1 MISYRA
7 AALSA
12 LLFTTTS
19 TNAQDT
25 CSCSPT
31 KFTFKLSLS
40 QNCNTNDIASNSGIA
55 VSYCFVDE
63 GVTLPTPFA
72 SSSGTKAKTL
82 KTHGNSMLGGILGG
96 SVGVEDVVKDLERTN
111 AFDDEPIRRSLQH
124 DNIDNNNNSSNNNN
138 VDSERQLQSNS
149 GTTPPIEILSI
160 QFLEF
165 DTSNLLTVIHTDNS
179 YTDTSLSNGDTVEFF
194 SSSSFIDTSLD
205 TLEEQME
212 YVPGGAS
219 LILYGRLENGD
230 MVRNRFFWLY
240 DMTCGEGS
248 EESVTVEDG
257 IGWVTVDETSGA
269 WPKFCN
275 SLPPNSTTISP
286 RTNEPTY
293 EPSEAP
299 VMDLSPSPS
308 VDNVG
313 SGDGSSG
320 DGGTKANKPSVDI
333 DDGSKTGKN
342 PTLSAKE
349 GKQPITGYSSK
360 SNKPSDDGGYDDGLI
375 GSSSGGSGK
384 SGKSKSSKDSKADSK
399 SSKQY
404 SKKDASSEDASG
416 VVEGG
421 YDADAP
427 SSSYLFGKFTKS
439 PTFSV
444 TVETSGNNS

>member
-124 DNIDNNNNSSNNNN
+124 DNIDNNNSSNNNN

-219 LILYGRLENGD
+219 LILYGKLENGD
-230 MVRNRFFWLY
+230 M
-240 DMTCGEGS
+240 
-248 EESVTVEDG
+248 
-257 IGWVTVDETSGA
+257 DETSGA

>member
-124 DNIDNNNNSSNNNN
+124 DNIDNNNSSNNNN

-257 IGWVTVDETSGA
+257 IGWVTVVSSS
-269 WPKFCN
+269 C
-275 SLPPNSTTISP
+275 
-286 RTNEPTY
+286 
-293 EPSEAP
+293 
-299 VMDLSPSPS
+299 VH
-308 VDNVG
+308 VDM
-313 SGDGSSG
+313 
-320 DGGTKANKPSVDI
+320 VDI
-333 DDGSKTGKN
+333 
-342 PTLSAKE
+342 
-349 GKQPITGYSSK
+349 
-360 SNKPSDDGGYDDGLI
+360 
-375 GSSSGGSGK
+375 
-384 SGKSKSSKDSKADSK
+384 
-399 SSKQY
+399 
-404 SKKDASSEDASG
+404 
-416 VVEGG
+416 
-421 YDADAP
+421 
-427 SSSYLFGKFTKS
+427 
-439 PTFSV
+439 
-444 TVETSGNNS
+444 